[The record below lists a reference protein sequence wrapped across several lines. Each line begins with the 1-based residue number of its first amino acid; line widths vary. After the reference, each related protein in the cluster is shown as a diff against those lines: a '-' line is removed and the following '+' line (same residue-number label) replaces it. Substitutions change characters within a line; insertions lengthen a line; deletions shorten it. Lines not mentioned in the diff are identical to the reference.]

1 LSLLIIFI
9 LDTATNYDI
18 LLWSYN
24 WGGKTI
30 PLMIPKKNYQRE
42 KKSQSY
48 YNLFYKLEIR
58 NHIMH
63 SSLKCNHSF
72 FLGFYIYN
80 LNRIEQQ
87 VQCDWSSHQMYSVM

>member
-9 LDTATNYDI
+9 LDTTTNYDI

-72 FLGFYIYN
+72 FLGFNIYN
-80 LNRIEQQ
+80 LNWTTSAMWL
-87 VQCDWSSHQMYSVM
+87 VFTSNV